1 MRQPARN
8 ERREAAAGTMGVAIQ
23 SQSRCEISGKASERE
38 VDGDLVDAG
47 TRYCNSVIKGVGLTY
62 PPAPNCTAVLPISSG
77 GTSTQILQSARSQDV
92 HADG

>member
-8 ERREAAAGTMGVAIQ
+8 ERREAAAGTMGLAIQ
-23 SQSRCEISGKASERE
+23 SQSRCEILGKASERE

-47 TRYCNSVIKGVGLTY
+47 TRYCNSVIKGVGHDL
-62 PPAPNCTAVLPISSG
+62 PPSPYLYRGTTNVGGLP
-77 GTSTQILQSARSQDV
+77 QILQSARSQDV